1 MATGRPTGHART
13 RAAGWGPLAVIFGG
27 LLLSMVAV
35 GFARGAVGTSSTAG
49 RTGPP
54 AAELKDAGPL
64 LDLSGAAPR
73 SVRPRDKTVALTF
86 DDGPDPAWTPQVL
99 EVLRRHDVPATFFV
113 VGSRA
118 LDHPELVREE
128 AGRGDEVGSHTFT
141 HAELGSVSPQR
152 VSLELSLTQASL
164 AGVAGIHTGLFRLPY
179 SSHASAA
186 TEKDL
191 QAAKEAAGAGYLV
204 VFTDR
209 TSEDWRPLSVDAIV
223 ANATP
228 GGNDGAVILMHDGGG
243 DRSRTVAA
251 LDRLITGL
259 QARGYRFVTVSELA
273 GLHRAASDAPVNGLQ
288 RAQGLALLW
297 GFRAAGG
304 VTSVATSAMLPLVVL
319 SLLRALVVVAL
330 AQRHTRRRLSGGG
343 ELLPP
348 VTVIVPAYNE
358 EAGIRATVESLLTS
372 RYPGLEVVVVDDG
385 STDRTSGVVEAMQ
398 AARAG
403 NLVLVRQANAGK
415 HAALNTGLTRATHDI
430 VVMID
435 GDTQFEPDTVR
446 HLVGPLADPAVGAVS
461 GNVKVGNRR
470 SLLGR
475 WQHIEYVMGFNLDR
489 RAMNVLDC
497 IPIVPGAVGA
507 FRRSA
512 LEAAGG
518 LSGETLAEDGDLT
531 MAISRAGW
539 RVAYEERARA
549 WTEAPVTLKAL
560 WSQRYRW
567 VYGTMQSMWKHRSAL
582 WSRGEGHLGRRG
594 LPYMLLFQVIVP
606 FLSPV
611 VDLYALYGLFFLHP
625 ATVLASWAA
634 FTGLQLALAVHA
646 FRLENE
652 PLRPLWALPLQQFV
666 YRQLMYLVV
675 IQSIRSAVAGTRLR
689 WHKLP
694 RTGEV
699 EVPQPAA

>member
-1 MATGRPTGHART
+1 MI
-13 RAAGWGPLAVIFGG
+13 AGA

-35 GFARGAVGTSSTAG
+35 GFAHGAVGTSSTG
-49 RTGPP
+49 QIGPP
-54 AAELKDAGPL
+54 AAELKGAGPL
-64 LDLSGAAPR
+64 LDLSGPTPR
-73 SVRPRDKTVALTF
+73 SVHPRDRTVALTF

-99 EVLRRHDVPATFFV
+99 EVLRRQGVPATFFV

-128 AGRGDEVGSHTFT
+128 VERGHEVGSHTFT
-141 HAELGSVSPQR
+141 HAELGSVSTR
-152 VSLELSLTQASL
+152 RASLELSLTQTSL
-164 AGVAGIHTGLFRLPY
+164 AGAAGVHTGLFRLPY
-179 SSHASAA
+179 SSQASAA
-186 TEKDL
+186 TEKEL
-191 QAAKEAAGAGYLV
+191 QAAKEASNAGYLV

-209 TSEDWRPLSVDAIV
+209 SSEDWRPVSVDAIV

-228 GGNDGAVILMHDGGG
+228 GGTDGAVILMHDGGG

-251 LDRLITGL
+251 LDRLISGL
-259 QARGYRFVTVSELA
+259 RARGYRFVTVSELA
-273 GLHRAASDAPVNGLQ
+273 GLHRAASDAPVDGLQ

-297 GFRAAGG
+297 SMQAAGL
-304 VTSVATSAMLPLVVL
+304 VSSVATGAMLPLILL
-319 SLLRALVVVAL
+319 SLMRALVVVVL
-330 AQRHTRRRLSGGG
+330 ARRHARQRSAAPG
-343 ELLPP
+343 EVLPP
-348 VTVIVPAYNE
+348 VSVIVPAYNE
-358 EAGIRATVESLLTS
+358 EAGIRATVESLIAS
-372 RYPGLEVVVVDDG
+372 RYPGLEIVVVDDG
-385 STDRTSGVVEAMQ
+385 STDRTAGIVEAMQ
-398 AARAG
+398 AAGAG
-403 NLVLVRQANAGK
+403 NLVLVRQANGGK
-415 HAALNTGLTRATHDI
+415 HAALNAGLARATHDI

-435 GDTQFEPDTVR
+435 GDTQFEPGTLR

-475 WQHIEYVMGFNLDR
+475 WQHIEYVVGFNLDR
-489 RAMNVLDC
+489 RVMDVLDC

-512 LEAAGG
+512 IEAAGG

-539 RVAYEERARA
+539 RVAYEEGARA
-549 WTEAPVTLKAL
+549 WTEAPATLKAL

-567 VYGTMQSMWKHRSAL
+567 AYGTMQCMWKHRSAL
-582 WSRGEGHLGRRG
+582 WRRGEGHLGRRA

-606 FLSPV
+606 FFSPLI
-611 VDLYALYGLFFLHP
+611 DLYALYGLFFLDP
-625 ATVLASWAA
+625 ATVIASWGA
-634 FTGLQLALAVHA
+634 FTGLQAALAVYA
-646 FRLENE
+646 FRLEDE
-652 PLRPLWALPLQQFV
+652 PLRPLWALPFQQFV